1 MTGDHMA
8 TVETLSY
15 LCWSSQIQYGAALGF
30 FDTQDQVELIVG
42 TATLLA
48 SDLAQPAGSMLRMVV
63 MLHTHSSNVL
73 R

>member
-1 MTGDHMA
+1 MGDHMA

-15 LCWSSQIQYGAALGF
+15 LCWSLQVQYGAALGF
-30 FDTQDQVELIVG
+30 GDSQDQVELISG

-48 SDLAQPAGSMLRMVV
+48 SDLASVLRMVV
-63 MLHTHSSNVL
+63 MLHTYSSNVL